1 MSIINFYDMELNE
14 TSNITEQNNKLKI
27 KLKPHQ
33 LAALNKAL
41 EMEIYGT
48 IKYKISDTNK
58 LLSIMNMLYSNIP
71 YSLLTQTNNNIIQI
85 STNVG
90 IFGDMV
96 GYGKTLIALA
106 LISVNNVENIHINN
120 TYSKTFNNYKN
131 YSYLNISSVNN
142 LIVPSNIIFN
152 TTLVIVPRGP
162 VYIQWENMIKTH
174 TTLKLLSIENL
185 TFIKKHLPKYTQ
197 NNRQEI
203 IDYFNSF
210 DLVLIKNTT
219 LKLLYNYYYSDNN
232 FNLINNWKRVIID
245 EAHDIINQLKVH
257 INYNYLWM
265 ISGTYDDLL
274 KKVYNSNNSLIYSNT
289 SKELMNDEFINLM
302 LVKNNNTFIKNSFK
316 IPEPIEKY
324 YLCKL
329 HNNINIIKNFI
340 SDSILDK
347 INANDISGAIKDLGG
362 KNENEN
368 DIIELV
374 SKELKR
380 ELFNK
385 QAERDYISNL
395 DISSEQKLLKL
406 KTINTDIENQE
417 EKIKNLT
424 ERISYISSK
433 TCSICMELMT
443 NPILIECTHIF
454 CGGCLIKWL
463 KNNNSCPYCRSTIN
477 GTDKL
482 IAIVNDTENN
492 NKNDNENI
500 KKEILSKEDTL
511 LKIINDKPNGKF
523 LIFSKNENSFEKIK
537 SELNKS
543 NKTFE
548 LLKGN
553 TSHMINILDKFKS
566 GEINIILL
574 NTQYAGSGIDISCAT
589 DVIIFHNMGLDKYQA
604 IGRAQ
609 RVGRKDELYIHNLCY
624 EHEL

>member
-1 MSIINFYDMELNE
+1 MSLVNYYDIELNE

-41 EMEIYGT
+41 EMEINGT
-48 IKYKISDTNK
+48 IRYKISNTNK
-58 LLSIMNMLYSNIP
+58 LLSIMNMLYSNLP
-71 YSLLTQTNNNIIQI
+71 YSLLAQSNNNIIQI

-106 LISVNNVENIHINN
+106 LIAVNNVENIHINN

-142 LIVPSNIIFN
+142 LIIPSNNIFN

-174 TTLKLLSIENL
+174 TSLKVLSIENL
-185 TFIKKHLPKYTQ
+185 TFIKKHLPRFTG
-197 NNRQEI
+197 NNREAI
-203 IDYFNSF
+203 INYFNNY

-219 LKLLYNYYYSDNN
+219 LKLLFNYYYHDSNYN
-232 FNLINNWKRVIID
+232 IINSWRRVIID
-245 EAHDIINQLKVH
+245 EAHDIINHLKLH

-265 ISGTYDDLL
+265 ISGTYEDLL

-289 SKELMNDEFINLM
+289 AKELMNDEFINLM
-302 LVKNNNTFIKNSFK
+302 LVKNNNNFIKNSFK
-316 IPEPIEKY
+316 LPEPIEKF

-329 HNNINIIKNFI
+329 PNNINVIKNFI
-340 SDSILDK
+340 TDSILDK
-347 INANDISGAIKDLGG
+347 INANDITGAIKELGG
-362 KNENEN
+362 KNETEN
-368 DIIELV
+368 DIIDLV

-395 DISSEQKLLKL
+395 DITIEQKNAKL
-406 KTINTDIENQE
+406 KTINNEIENQE

-443 NPILIECTHIF
+443 NPIMIECTHIF
-454 CGGCLIKWL
+454 CGGCLFKWL
-463 KNNNSCPYCRSTIN
+463 KNNNSCPYCRKSIN
-477 GTDKL
+477 SMDKL
-482 IAIVNDTENN
+482 IGIVNDNNDDEENN
-492 NKNDNENI
+492 NKN
-500 KKEILSKEDTL
+500 EILSKEDTL
-511 LKIINDKPNGKF
+511 LKIINDKPEGRF

-537 SELNKS
+537 TELIKNNYKY
-543 NKTFE
+543 E
-548 LLKGN
+548 LLKGS
-553 TSHMINILDKFKS
+553 TSHMINILDKFKL

-589 DVIIFHNMGLDKYQA
+589 DIIIFHNMGIDKQQA

-609 RVGRKDELYIHNLCY
+609 RVGRTNELYIHNLCY

>member
-1 MSIINFYDMELNE
+1 MSIVNYYDMELNE
-14 TSNITEQNNKLKI
+14 TSNIIEQNNKLKI

-41 EMEIYGT
+41 EMEINGT
-48 IKYKISDTNK
+48 IRYKISDTNK

-71 YSLLTQTNNNIIQI
+71 YSLLTQSNNNIIQI

-174 TTLKLLSIENL
+174 TSLKLLSIENL
-185 TFIKKHLPKYTQ
+185 SFIKKHLPKFTQ

-219 LKLLYNYYYSDNN
+219 LKLLFKYYYNDNN
-232 FNLINNWKRVIID
+232 FNIINNWKRVIID

-265 ISGTYDDLL
+265 ISGTYEDLL

-289 SKELMNDEFINLM
+289 AKELMNDEFINLM
-302 LVKNNNTFIKNSFK
+302 LVKNNNIFIKNSFK
-316 IPEPIEKY
+316 IPEPIEKF

-329 HNNINIIKNFI
+329 PNNINVIKKFI
-340 SDSILDK
+340 SDSVLDK
-347 INANDISGAIKDLGG
+347 INANDITGAIKELGG

-385 QAERDYISNL
+385 QAERDYITTL
-395 DISSEQKLLKL
+395 DIQLEQKNAKL
-406 KTINTDIENQE
+406 KTINAEIENQE

-433 TCSICMELMT
+433 TCSICMELIT

-463 KNNNSCPYCRSTIN
+463 KNNNSCPYCRLTIN

-482 IAIVNDTENN
+482 IAIS
-492 NKNDNENI
+492 NKNENENESSNV
-500 KKEILSKEDTL
+500 EILLSKEETL
-511 LKIINDKPNGKF
+511 LKIISEKPDGRF

-537 SELNKS
+537 LELNKTNNS
-543 NKTFE
+543 FE
-548 LLKGN
+548 ILKGN

-589 DVIIFHNMGLDKYQA
+589 DVIIFHNMGIDKQQA

-624 EHEL
+624 EHEF

>member
-1 MSIINFYDMELNE
+1 MSEIAL
-14 TSNITEQNNKLKI
+14 QNDKLKI

-41 EMEIYGT
+41 EMEINGT
-48 IKYKISDTNK
+48 IRYKISNTSK
-58 LLSIMNMLYSNIP
+58 LISLMNMLYSNIP
-71 YSLLTQTNNNIIQI
+71 YSVLAQTNNNIIQI

-90 IFGDMV
+90 ILGDMV

-120 TYSKTFNNYKN
+120 TYSKSFNNHRN

-142 LIVPSNIIFN
+142 LIIPSNIIFN

-174 TTLKLLSIENL
+174 TSLKVLSIENL
-185 TFIKKHLPKYTQ
+185 TFIKKHLPIYTQ
-197 NNRQEI
+197 NNRNEI
-203 IDYFNSF
+203 IDFFNSY

-219 LKLLYNYYYSDNN
+219 LKLLYKYYYNDNN
-232 FNLINNWKRVIID
+232 FNIINNWKRVIID

-265 ISGTYDDLL
+265 ISGTYEDLL
-274 KKVYNSNNSLIYSNT
+274 KKVYNNNNSLIYTNT
-289 SKELMNDEFINLM
+289 AKELMNDEFINLM
-302 LVKNNNTFIKNSFK
+302 LVKNNSTFIKNSFK
-316 IPEPIEKY
+316 IPEPIEKF

-329 HNNINIIKNFI
+329 SNNINVIKTFI

-347 INANDISGAIKDLGG
+347 INANDITGAIKELGG
-362 KNENEN
+362 KNETEN

-374 SKELKR
+374 SRELKR
-380 ELFNK
+380 DLFNK
-385 QAERDYISNL
+385 EAERDYISNL
-395 DISSEQKLLKL
+395 DIPVEQKTAKL
-406 KTINTDIENQE
+406 KTINAEIKQQD

-433 TCSICMELMT
+433 TCSICMELIR
-443 NPILIECTHIF
+443 NPIMIECTHIF

-463 KNNNSCPYCRSTIN
+463 KNNNSCPYCRSNIN

-482 IAIVNDTENN
+482 IAIVNENE
-492 NKNDNENI
+492 NENI
-500 KKEILSKEDTL
+500 TPEIILSKEETL
-511 LKIINDKPNGKF
+511 LKIIRDKPDGRF

-537 SELNKS
+537 SELYKNNNKY
-543 NKTFE
+543 E
-548 LLKGN
+548 LLKG
-553 TSHMINILDKFKS
+553 TTTHMINVLDKFKS

-574 NTQYAGSGIDISCAT
+574 NTQYAGSGIDISYAT
-589 DVIIFHNMGLDKYQA
+589 DVIIFHNMGIDKQQA

-609 RVGRKDELYIHNLCY
+609 RVGRTDELYIHNLCY

>member
-1 MSIINFYDMELNE
+1 MSEIAL
-14 TSNITEQNNKLKI
+14 QNDKLKI

-41 EMEIYGT
+41 EMEINGT
-48 IKYKISDTNK
+48 IRYKISNTTK
-58 LLSIMNMLYSNIP
+58 LISLMNMLYSNIP

-90 IFGDMV
+90 ILGDMV

-106 LISVNNVENIHINN
+106 LIAVNNVENIHINN
-120 TYSKTFNNYKN
+120 TYSKTFNNHRN

-174 TTLKLLSIENL
+174 TSLKVLSIENL
-185 TFIKKHLPKYTQ
+185 TFIKKHLPIFTQ
-197 NNRQEI
+197 NNRNEI
-203 IDYFNSF
+203 INFFNGY

-219 LKLLYNYYYSDNN
+219 LKLLYKYYYNDNN
-232 FNLINNWKRVIID
+232 FNIINNWKRVIID

-265 ISGTYDDLL
+265 ISGTYEDLL
-274 KKVYNSNNSLIYSNT
+274 KKVYNNNNSLIYTNT
-289 SKELMNDEFINLM
+289 AKELMNDEFINLM
-302 LVKNNNTFIKNSFK
+302 LVKNNSTFIKNSFK
-316 IPEPIEKY
+316 IPEPIEKF

-329 HNNINIIKNFI
+329 SNNINVIKTFI

-347 INANDISGAIKDLGG
+347 INANDITGAIKELGG
-362 KNENEN
+362 KNETEN

-374 SKELKR
+374 SRELKR
-380 ELFNK
+380 DLFNK
-385 QAERDYISNL
+385 EAERDYISNL
-395 DISSEQKLLKL
+395 DIPLDQKTAKL
-406 KTINTDIENQE
+406 KIINIEIENQE
-417 EKIKNLT
+417 EKIRNLT

-433 TCSICMELMT
+433 TCSICMELIK
-443 NPILIECTHIF
+443 NPIMIECTHIF

-463 KNNNSCPYCRSTIN
+463 KNNSSCPYCRTNIN

-482 IAIVNDTENN
+482 IAIVNENESE
-492 NKNDNENI
+492 NKTPEI
-500 KKEILSKEDTL
+500 ILSKEETL
-511 LKIINDKPNGKF
+511 LKIIRDKPDGRF

-537 SELNKS
+537 SELYKNNNKY
-543 NKTFE
+543 E
-548 LLKGN
+548 LLKG
-553 TSHMINILDKFKS
+553 TTTHMINILDKFKS

-574 NTQYAGSGIDISCAT
+574 NTQYAGSGIDISYAT
-589 DVIIFHNMGLDKYQA
+589 DVIIFHNMGLDKQQA

>member
-1 MSIINFYDMELNE
+1 MSLVNYYDIELNE
-14 TSNITEQNNKLKI
+14 NSNIIEQNNKLKT

-33 LAALNKAL
+33 LTALNKAL
-41 EMEIYGT
+41 DMEINGT
-48 IKYKISDTNK
+48 IRYKISNTNK

-71 YSLLTQTNNNIIQI
+71 YSLLTQANNNIIHI

-106 LISVNNVENIHINN
+106 LIAINNVENIHINN
-120 TYSKTFNNYKN
+120 TYSKTFNNSKN

-142 LIVPSNIIFN
+142 LIIPSNNIFN

-174 TTLKLLSIENL
+174 TSLKVLSIENL
-185 TFIKKHLPKYTQ
+185 TFIKKHLPRFTG
-197 NNRQEI
+197 NNREAI
-203 IDYFNSF
+203 INYFNNY

-219 LKLLYNYYYSDNN
+219 LKLLFNYYYHDSNYN
-232 FNLINNWKRVIID
+232 IINSWRRVIID
-245 EAHDIINQLKVH
+245 EAHDIINHLKLH

-265 ISGTYDDLL
+265 ISGTYEDLL

-289 SKELMNDEFINLM
+289 AKELMNDEFINLM
-302 LVKNNNTFIKNSFK
+302 LVKNNNNFIKNSFK
-316 IPEPIEKY
+316 LPEPIEKF

-329 HNNINIIKNFI
+329 PNNINVIKNFI
-340 SDSILDK
+340 TDSILDK
-347 INANDISGAIKDLGG
+347 INANDITGAIKELGG
-362 KNENEN
+362 KNETEN
-368 DIIELV
+368 DIIDLV

-395 DISSEQKLLKL
+395 DITIEQKNAKL
-406 KTINTDIENQE
+406 KTINNEIENQE

-443 NPILIECTHIF
+443 NPIMIECTHIF
-454 CGGCLIKWL
+454 CGGCLFKWL
-463 KNNNSCPYCRSTIN
+463 KNNNSCPYCRKSIN
-477 GTDKL
+477 SMDKL
-482 IAIVNDTENN
+482 IGIVNDNNNYEENN
-492 NKNDNENI
+492 NKN
-500 KKEILSKEDTL
+500 EILSKEDTL
-511 LKIINDKPNGKF
+511 LKIINDKPEGRF

-537 SELNKS
+537 TELIKNNYKY
-543 NKTFE
+543 E
-548 LLKGN
+548 LLKGS
-553 TSHMINILDKFKS
+553 TSHMINILDKFKL

-589 DVIIFHNMGLDKYQA
+589 DIIIFHNMGIDKQQA

-609 RVGRKDELYIHNLCY
+609 RVGRTNELYIHNLCY

>member
-1 MSIINFYDMELNE
+1 MSLVNYYDMELNE

-41 EMEIYGT
+41 EMEINGT
-48 IKYKISDTNK
+48 IRYKISNTNK

-71 YSLLTQTNNNIIQI
+71 YSLLAQSNNNIIQI

-106 LISVNNVENIHINN
+106 LIAVNDVENIHINN

-174 TTLKLLSIENL
+174 TSLKVLSIDNL
-185 TFIKKHLPKYTQ
+185 TFIKKNLPKYTQ

-203 IDYFNSF
+203 IDYFNKF

-219 LKLLYNYYYSDNN
+219 LKLLYRYYYADNN

-265 ISGTYDDLL
+265 ISGTYEDLL
-274 KKVYNSNNSLIYSNT
+274 KKVYNSNNSLIYTNT
-289 SKELMNDEFINLM
+289 AKELMNDEFINLM
-302 LVKNNNTFIKNSFK
+302 LVKNNSTFIKNSFK
-316 IPEPIEKY
+316 IPEPIEKF

-329 HNNINIIKNFI
+329 PNNINVIKKFI
-340 SDSILDK
+340 SDSVLDK
-347 INANDISGAIKDLGG
+347 INANDISGAIKELGG
-362 KNENEN
+362 KNENETN
-368 DIIELV
+368 IIELV

-385 QAERDYISNL
+385 QAERDYISTL
-395 DISSEQKLLKL
+395 DIPLEQKNAKL
-406 KTINTDIENQE
+406 KTIITEIENQE

-433 TCSICMELMT
+433 TCSICMELIT

-463 KNNNSCPYCRSTIN
+463 KNNNSCPYCRATIN

-482 IAIVNDTENN
+482 IAIVNENENNNENN
-492 NKNDNENI
+492 NKTEVL
-500 KKEILSKEDTL
+500 LSKEETL
-511 LKIINDKPNGKF
+511 LKIITDKPDGRF
-523 LIFSKNENSFEKIK
+523 LVFSKNENSFEKIK
-537 SELNKS
+537 SELNKT
-543 NKTFE
+543 NKKFE
-548 LLKGN
+548 ILKGN

-589 DVIIFHNMGLDKYQA
+589 DVIIFHNMGIDKQQA

-609 RVGRKDELYIHNLCY
+609 RVGRTEELYIHNLCY
-624 EHEL
+624 DHEF

>member
-1 MSIINFYDMELNE
+1 MLKVNYYDMELNE
-14 TSNITEQNNKLKI
+14 MSEIALQNDKLKI

-41 EMEIYGT
+41 EMEINGT
-48 IKYKISDTNK
+48 IRYKISNTSK
-58 LLSIMNMLYSNIP
+58 LISLMNMLYSNIP
-71 YSLLTQTNNNIIQI
+71 YSVLAQTNNNIIQI

-90 IFGDMV
+90 ILGDMV

-106 LISVNNVENIHINN
+106 LIAVNNVENIHINN
-120 TYSKTFNNYKN
+120 TYSKSFNNHRN

-174 TTLKLLSIENL
+174 TSLKVLSIENL
-185 TFIKKHLPKYTQ
+185 TFIKKHLPIYTQ
-197 NNRQEI
+197 NNRNEI
-203 IDYFNSF
+203 IDFFNSY

-219 LKLLYNYYYSDNN
+219 LKLLYKYYYNDNN
-232 FNLINNWKRVIID
+232 FNIINNWKRVIID

-265 ISGTYDDLL
+265 ISGTYEDLL
-274 KKVYNSNNSLIYSNT
+274 KKVYNNNNSLIYTNT
-289 SKELMNDEFINLM
+289 AKELMNDEFINLM
-302 LVKNNNTFIKNSFK
+302 LVKNNSTFIKNSFK
-316 IPEPIEKY
+316 IPEPIEKF

-329 HNNINIIKNFI
+329 SNNINVIKTFI

-347 INANDISGAIKDLGG
+347 INANDITGAIKELGG
-362 KNENEN
+362 KNETEN

-374 SKELKR
+374 SRELKR
-380 ELFNK
+380 DLFNK
-385 QAERDYISNL
+385 EAERDYISNL
-395 DISSEQKLLKL
+395 DIPVEQKTAKL
-406 KTINTDIENQE
+406 KTINAEIEQQD

-433 TCSICMELMT
+433 TCSICMELIR
-443 NPILIECTHIF
+443 NPIMIECTHIF

-463 KNNNSCPYCRSTIN
+463 KNNNSCPYCRSNIN

-482 IAIVNDTENN
+482 IAIVNE
-492 NKNDNENI
+492 NENI
-500 KKEILSKEDTL
+500 TPEIILSKEETL
-511 LKIINDKPNGKF
+511 LKIIRDKPDGRF

-537 SELNKS
+537 SELYKNNNKY
-543 NKTFE
+543 E
-548 LLKGN
+548 LLKG
-553 TSHMINILDKFKS
+553 TTTHMINVLDKFKS

-574 NTQYAGSGIDISCAT
+574 NTQYAGSGIDISYAT
-589 DVIIFHNMGLDKYQA
+589 DVIIFHNMGIDKQQA

-609 RVGRKDELYIHNLCY
+609 RVGRTDELYIHNLCY

>member
-1 MSIINFYDMELNE
+1 MSLVNYYDIELNE
-14 TSNITEQNNKLKI
+14 ASNIAEQNNKLKI

-33 LAALNKAL
+33 LTALNKAL
-41 EMEIYGT
+41 EMEIHGT
-48 IKYKISDTNK
+48 IRYKINNTNK
-58 LLSIMNMLYSNIP
+58 LLSIMNMLYSNMP
-71 YSLLTQTNNNIIQI
+71 YSLLTQANNNIIHI

-106 LISVNNVENIHINN
+106 LIAINNVENIHINN

-142 LIVPSNIIFN
+142 LIIPVNIIFN

-174 TTLKLLSIENL
+174 TTLNVLSIENL
-185 TFIKKHLPKYTQ
+185 TFIKKYLPKFTG

-203 IDYFNSF
+203 IDFYNKY

-219 LKLLYNYYYSDNN
+219 LKLLYNYYYHDNN
-232 FNLINNWKRVIID
+232 FNIINNWRRVIID

-265 ISGTYDDLL
+265 ISGTYEDLL

-289 SKELMNDEFINLM
+289 AKELMNDEFINLM
-302 LVKNNNTFIKNSFK
+302 LVKNNNNFIKNSFK
-316 IPEPIEKY
+316 IPEPVEKY

-329 HNNINIIKNFI
+329 PKNINVIKNFI
-340 SDSILDK
+340 TDSILDK
-347 INANDISGAIKDLGG
+347 INANDITGAIKELGG

-368 DIIELV
+368 DIIDLV

-385 QAERDYISNL
+385 EAERDYITSL
-395 DISSEQKLLKL
+395 DISSEQKTLKL
-406 KTINTDIENQE
+406 KTINIEIENQE

-433 TCSICMELMT
+433 TCSICMDLIT

-463 KNNNSCPYCRSTIN
+463 KNNNNCPYCRTTIN

-482 IAIVNDTENN
+482 IAIVNNSNNNEIENN
-492 NKNDNENI
+492 INNT
-500 KKEILSKEDTL
+500 EILSKEDTL
-511 LKIINDKPNGKF
+511 LKIINEKPEGRF

-537 SELNKS
+537 KELYKNNNK
-543 NKTFE
+543 FE
-548 LLKGN
+548 LLKGT
-553 TSHMINILDKFKS
+553 TSHMINILDKFKL

-574 NTQYAGSGIDISCAT
+574 NTQYAGSGIDISSAT
-589 DVIIFHNMGLDKYQA
+589 DVIIFHNMGIDKQQA

-609 RVGRKDELYIHNLCY
+609 RVGRTKELYIHNLCY
-624 EHEL
+624 EHEF

>member
-1 MSIINFYDMELNE
+1 MSLVNYYDMELNE

-41 EMEIYGT
+41 EMEINGT
-48 IKYKISDTNK
+48 IRYKISNTNK

-71 YSLLTQTNNNIIQI
+71 YSLLAQSNNNIIQI

-106 LISVNNVENIHINN
+106 LIAVNDVENIHINN

-174 TTLKLLSIENL
+174 TTLKVLSIDNL
-185 TFIKKHLPKYTQ
+185 TFIKKNLPKYTQ

-203 IDYFNSF
+203 IDYFNKF

-219 LKLLYNYYYSDNN
+219 LKLLYRYYYADNN

-265 ISGTYDDLL
+265 ISGTYEDLL
-274 KKVYNSNNSLIYSNT
+274 KKVYNSNNSLIYTNT
-289 SKELMNDEFINLM
+289 AKELMNDEFINLM
-302 LVKNNNTFIKNSFK
+302 LVKNNSTFIKNSFK
-316 IPEPIEKY
+316 IPEPIEKF

-329 HNNINIIKNFI
+329 PNNINVIKKFI
-340 SDSILDK
+340 SDSVLDK
-347 INANDISGAIKDLGG
+347 INANDISGAIKELGG
-362 KNENEN
+362 KNENETN
-368 DIIELV
+368 IIELV

-385 QAERDYISNL
+385 QAERDYISTL
-395 DISSEQKLLKL
+395 DIPLEQKNAKL
-406 KTINTDIENQE
+406 KTIITEIENQE

-433 TCSICMELMT
+433 TCSICMELIT

-463 KNNNSCPYCRSTIN
+463 KNNNSCPYCRATIN

-482 IAIVNDTENN
+482 IAIVNENENNNENN
-492 NKNDNENI
+492 NKTEVL
-500 KKEILSKEDTL
+500 LSKEETL
-511 LKIINDKPNGKF
+511 LKIITDKPDGRF
-523 LIFSKNENSFEKIK
+523 LVFSKNENSFEKIK
-537 SELNKS
+537 SELNKT
-543 NKTFE
+543 NKKFE
-548 LLKGN
+548 ILKGN

-589 DVIIFHNMGLDKYQA
+589 DVIIFHNMGIDKQQA

-609 RVGRKDELYIHNLCY
+609 RVGRTKELYIHNLCY
-624 EHEL
+624 DHEF

>member
-1 MSIINFYDMELNE
+1 MSEIAL
-14 TSNITEQNNKLKI
+14 QNDKLKI

-41 EMEIYGT
+41 EMEINGT
-48 IKYKISDTNK
+48 IRYKISNTTK
-58 LLSIMNMLYSNIP
+58 LISLMNMLYSNIP
-71 YSLLTQTNNNIIQI
+71 LLTQTNNNIIQI

-90 IFGDMV
+90 ILGDMV

-106 LISVNNVENIHINN
+106 LITVNNVENIHINN
-120 TYSKTFNNYKN
+120 TYSKSFNNHIN
-131 YSYLNISSVNN
+131 YSYLNISSLNN

-162 VYIQWENMIKTH
+162 VYIQWVNMIKTH
-174 TTLKLLSIENL
+174 TSLNVLSIENL
-185 TFIKKHLPKYTQ
+185 TFIKKHLPVFTQ
-197 NNRQEI
+197 NNRNEI
-203 IDYFNSF
+203 IDFFNGY

-219 LKLLYNYYYSDNN
+219 LKLLYKYYYNDNN
-232 FNLINNWKRVIID
+232 FNIINNWKRVIID

-265 ISGTYDDLL
+265 ISGTYDALL
-274 KKVYNSNNSLIYSNT
+274 KKVYNNKNSLIYTNT
-289 SKELMNDEFINLM
+289 VNELMNDEFINLM
-302 LVKNNNTFIKNSFK
+302 LVKNNNNFIKNSFK
-316 IPEPIEKY
+316 IPEPIEKF

-329 HNNINIIKNFI
+329 SNNFNVIKTFI

-347 INANDISGAIKDLGG
+347 INANDITGAIKELGG
-362 KNENEN
+362 KNETEN

-374 SKELKR
+374 SRELKR
-380 ELFNK
+380 DLFNK
-385 QAERDYISNL
+385 EAERNYISNL
-395 DISSEQKLLKL
+395 DIPVEQKTTKL
-406 KTINTDIENQE
+406 KTINAEIEQQV

-433 TCSICMELMT
+433 TCSICMELIR
-443 NPILIECTHIF
+443 NPIMIECTHIF

-463 KNNNSCPYCRSTIN
+463 KNNNSCPCCRSNIN

-482 IAIVNDTENN
+482 IAIVNENE
-492 NKNDNENI
+492 NENI
-500 KKEILSKEDTL
+500 TPEIILSKEETL
-511 LKIINDKPNGKF
+511 LKIIRHKPDGRF

-537 SELNKS
+537 SELNKNN
-543 NKTFE
+543 NKYE
-548 LLKGN
+548 LLKG
-553 TSHMINILDKFKS
+553 TTTHMINVLNKFKS

-574 NTQYAGSGIDISCAT
+574 NTQYAGSGIDISYAT
-589 DVIIFHNMGLDKYQA
+589 DVIIFHNMGIDKHQA

-609 RVGRKDELYIHNLCY
+609 RVGRTDKLYIHNLCY